1 MLNLKNVS
9 IAVIGLGYVG
19 LPLAIAFAKKYP
31 TRGFDISKNRI
42 RELKNNF
49 DNTLEVSR
57 SKIKKSNLTLTDD
70 INSLKNV
77 DVFIVTVPTPV
88 NSRKKPDL
96 SFLESACQ
104 DIAKILKKNAVIIFE
119 STVFPGC
126 TEEICIPI
134 LEKNSNLK
142 LNKDFFVGY
151 SPERINPG
159 DSVHTF
165 EKINKVVSGSSEKSL
180 NFIYK
185 LYKSVINA
193 KVHKAASIKV
203 AEASK
208 VIENTQRDINIAL
221 MNELSEI
228 CSKLGIK
235 TSEVLEASSTKW
247 NFLNFRPGLVGG
259 HCIGVDP
266 YYLSYKSQQLG
277 VNPAMIL
284 SGRKTNNAVV
294 SRVVNQTLGR
304 LSKKKLNHKILIMG
318 ISFKENCPDTRNSG
332 SVSVIKE
339 FNKLGITPFIHDPNY
354 PTNTTKFKA
363 KFHHISELLADEN
376 KFDAILLLV
385 PHKEYMSITPSVLR
399 SKLSAKGHVFD
410 MTNALEQSDFFS
422 L

>member
-1 MLNLKNVS
+1 MKLADQKLRNL
-9 IAVIGLGYVG
+9 I
-19 LPLAIAFAKKYP
+19 
-31 TRGFDISKNRI
+31 
-42 RELKNNF
+42 
-49 DNTLEVSR
+49 
-57 SKIKKSNLTLTDD
+57 LTLTDD

-235 TSEVLEASSTKW
+235 TSE
-247 NFLNFRPGLVGG
+247 
-259 HCIGVDP
+259 C
-266 YYLSYKSQQLG
+266 
-277 VNPAMIL
+277 
-284 SGRKTNNAVV
+284 
-294 SRVVNQTLGR
+294 
-304 LSKKKLNHKILIMG
+304 
-318 ISFKENCPDTRNSG
+318 
-332 SVSVIKE
+332 
-339 FNKLGITPFIHDPNY
+339 
-354 PTNTTKFKA
+354 
-363 KFHHISELLADEN
+363 
-376 KFDAILLLV
+376 
-385 PHKEYMSITPSVLR
+385 
-399 SKLSAKGHVFD
+399 
-410 MTNALEQSDFFS
+410 
-422 L
+422 